1 MFLVGGRSVLFYVF
15 WQQQQKKPGQKN
27 PWNNIRDILISSH
40 SISGTLKQLLT
51 AETEA
56 HMYSP
61 TPLTIHLPCLV
72 DSIEYQFFSSFTM

>member
-1 MFLVGGRSVLFYVF
+1 MSFDNNNN
-15 WQQQQKKPGQKN
+15 KKNLDKKN

-40 SISGTLKQLLT
+40 SVSGTLKQLLT

-72 DSIEYQFFSSFTM
+72 DSTEYQFFSSFTM